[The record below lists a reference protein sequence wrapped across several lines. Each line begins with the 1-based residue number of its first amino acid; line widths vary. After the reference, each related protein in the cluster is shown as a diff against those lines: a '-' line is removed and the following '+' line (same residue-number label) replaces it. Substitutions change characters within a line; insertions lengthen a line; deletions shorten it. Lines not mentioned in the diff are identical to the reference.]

1 MSNSGDKKSSK
12 LANLFSGGHSTSKST
27 KESSS
32 SLDEEDENE
41 HLLEDKKASNSHKT
55 CTRSRSVTPGNDYAT
70 LKEAT
75 KAHPMEEKLK
85 RRNSVGQKIS
95 NMTGGSSSKTSSVS
109 KKHVLQMEVNLLT
122 QLNEQNDRLI
132 EQNRLIMV
140 LQDHNNRLD
149 ARVTML
155 EKIVKSNILRR
166 DEQEEEQRDEG
177 CTGNW
182 FASMFT

>member
-1 MSNSGDKKSSK
+1 MNNNGDKKSSK
-12 LANLFSGGHSTSKST
+12 LANLFSSGHSTSKST

-41 HLLEDKKASNSHKT
+41 HLLEDKKARNDHKT
-55 CTRSRSVTPGNDYAT
+55 RTRSRSMTPSNDYAT
-70 LKEAT
+70 LKETT
-75 KAHPMEEKLK
+75 KTHPMEEKLK
-85 RRNSVGQKIS
+85 RRGSVGQKIS
-95 NMTGGSSSKTSSVS
+95 NMTGGSTKTSSVS

-132 EQNRLIMV
+132 EQNRLIVV

-155 EKIVKSNILRR
+155 EKIVKSNVLRR

-182 FASMFT
+182 FTSMFT